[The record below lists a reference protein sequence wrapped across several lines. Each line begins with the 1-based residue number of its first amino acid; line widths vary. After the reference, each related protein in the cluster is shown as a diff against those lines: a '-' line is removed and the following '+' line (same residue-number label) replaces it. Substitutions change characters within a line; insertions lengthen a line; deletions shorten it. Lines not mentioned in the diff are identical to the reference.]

1 MCVEEEVRE
10 GGKEEERRGGG
21 RGRVG
26 GRSSSATFLPCAC
39 KLYIG
44 GVAHKVTRR
53 TAIKSRSGR
62 VMWMRRGCGM
72 QV

>member
-1 MCVEEEVRE
+1 MEEVRE
-10 GGKEEERRGGG
+10 GGKEEEGRGGG
-21 RGRVG
+21 KGRKEGVG
-26 GRSSSATFLPCAC
+26 GSSSASFLPRAC